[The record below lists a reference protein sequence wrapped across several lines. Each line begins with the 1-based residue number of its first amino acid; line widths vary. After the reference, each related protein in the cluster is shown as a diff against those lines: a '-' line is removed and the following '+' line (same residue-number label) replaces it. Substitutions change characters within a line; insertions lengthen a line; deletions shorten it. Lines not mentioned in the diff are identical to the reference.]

1 MLRDDWAAGIA
12 AVHDHT
18 QQLSFG
24 QRPSGNPLPSKMFVL
39 TKMKGAVTFIR
50 ARRSDEKVHNAQR
63 PLIRHQNPRLNAPG
77 VLPSPPLPPS
87 RAIITTA
94 PIIQEGTSGIAT
106 GEGFALFDRS

>member
-1 MLRDDWAAGIA
+1 MLREDWAAGIA

-24 QRPSGNPLPSKMFVL
+24 QRPSGIPRPSKMSVL

-50 ARRSDEKVHNAQR
+50 ARRSDEKVDNAQR

-77 VLPSPPLPPS
+77 ASPAPPLPSS
-87 RAIITTA
+87 RAVIAPA
-94 PIIQEGTSGIAT
+94 PIIHE
-106 GEGFALFDRS
+106 